1 MEKRRSRKMD
11 KRREGKIK
19 ENRNGIVMIMI
30 MIMRRKRVIMEI
42 GRIWVRK

>member
-1 MEKRRSRKMD
+1 MEKRRSGKMD

-30 MIMRRKRVIMEI
+30 MGRKRVIMEI

>member
-1 MEKRRSRKMD
+1 MEKRRSGKMD

-30 MIMRRKRVIMEI
+30 MRRKRVIMEI